1 MTLVVDRTTC
11 TGKGVCVY
19 LLDGALTRDEWGYP
33 IVVDTDTIPGRA
45 AVSVAI
51 SLCPV
56 GALQW
61 VDSSGRESS
70 GRKMRDDTT
79 GKGK

>member
-33 IVVDTDTIPGRA
+33 IVVDPTPHPV

-56 GALQW
+56 GALHWLRPARAPNETQQ
-61 VDSSGRESS
+61 
-70 GRKMRDDTT
+70 RKNETQER
-79 GKGK
+79 K